1 VSDRERDLASEL
13 DWESRERGGEAP
25 PAFDAAPASAARRP
39 LGRAGAGRGAP
50 RPRGRPAGSQTSG
63 PSDLL
68 DRYIQ
73 SLGAPT
79 VLTREEA
86 YALARAMESA
96 RAEFLAEV
104 YALPATASKI
114 LERWQERRRRG
125 HVTGAL
131 SAGYRDGTGRD
142 RSAEVDR
149 ALARIRPLAARLEK
163 LALGGGREAA
173 AERARLEARIARGL
187 ARADLAFE
195 VVVPIFRDLERLRA
209 APRGGSAARERRRL
223 GLGSPRARGRL
234 LRAGRALDRLDAA
247 KQTFVR
253 HNLRLVIKQAKRF
266 RGLGVPYLDLIQ
278 EGSLGLIRAVE
289 KFDHRRGFAFST
301 YAVWWIDQ
309 ALVRAIQNS
318 SRTVRLPSHI
328 YELQIRHRNV
338 AEALRRR
345 LGRAP
350 LPEELALELGLSLE
364 ALDLLLAT
372 EQAVAST
379 QAELAGTEELTLED
393 VLSDEGADPPIE
405 AIDRAEVGQR
415 LERAVATLGERER
428 EILELRFGLQGSD
441 PITLQEIGK
450 RMGLSRERV
459 RQIESR
465 ALGRL
470 REQPAVRGLRASLGL
485 PSPAREA
492 EPDPDPA
499 DPRAAS
505 LP

>member
-1 VSDRERDLASEL
+1 VTDL
-13 DWESRERGGEAP
+13 DWEILDRGGEAP
-25 PAFDAAPASAARRP
+25 PELEAGPAQAGSRSERGAAARR
-39 LGRAGAGRGAP
+39 GQSHRRGS
-50 RPRGRPAGSQTSG
+50 RGGSQTPG
-63 PSDLL
+63 GGDLL
-68 DRYIQ
+68 DRFIQ

-79 VLTREEA
+79 VLSREQTYE
-86 YALARAMESA
+86 LARAMESA
-96 RAEFLAEV
+96 REDFLSEV
-104 YALPATASKI
+104 YALPATALKL
-114 LERWQERRRRG
+114 LERWRERRRRG

-131 SAGYRDGTGRD
+131 SAGYRDGSGLD
-142 RSAEVDR
+142 RSGEVDR
-149 ALARIRPLAARLEK
+149 ALAKLEPLAARFEK
-163 LALGGGREAA
+163 LALRRSREAA
-173 AERARLEARIARGL
+173 RERAGLESRIAAAL
-187 ARADLAFE
+187 ARAGIAFE
-195 VVVPIFRDLERLRA
+195 LVVQLFRELEALRGA
-209 APRGGSAARERRRL
+209 RSATEARRRL
-223 GLGSPRARGRL
+223 GLTSPQARARL
-234 LRAGRALDRLDAA
+234 ARAGRALERLDAT

-289 KFDHRRGFAFST
+289 KFDYRRGFAFST

-350 LPEELALELGLSLE
+350 LPEELAQELGLGLE

-372 EQAVAST
+372 EQPTLSA
-379 QAELAGTEELTLED
+379 QAELAGTQQLTLED
-393 VLSDEGADPPIE
+393 VLSDDESDAPIE
-405 AIDRAEVGQR
+405 SIDRAEVGER

-428 EILELRFGLQGSD
+428 EILELRFGLHGTD
-441 PITLQEIGK
+441 PITLQEIGD

-459 RQIESR
+459 RQLEAR

-470 REQPAVRGLRASLGL
+470 RGQRALRGLSASLDL
-485 PSPAREA
+485 PALAPER
-492 EPDPDPA
+492 EPDGEPEELGPA
-499 DPRAAS
+499 AGAA
-505 LP
+505 